1 MTLWNTRPRRKPKCA
16 GKLGIRPAPFR
27 NSVHE
32 FTRVH
37 AADPLHT
44 ASTIARQTLTI
55 RRFAMFRFRWLAV
68 LATALLAALIGVLAY
83 NAGVAHGIATSQIA
97 SGGATAPLQVPLY
110 PYGWYRPW
118 GFGFGFLGP
127 FLFVALWFVLL
138 RGLF

>member
-1 MTLWNTRPRRKPKCA
+1 
-16 GKLGIRPAPFR
+16 
-27 NSVHE
+27 
-32 FTRVH
+32 
-37 AADPLHT
+37 
-44 ASTIARQTLTI
+44 
-55 RRFAMFRFRWLAV
+55 MFRFRWLAV

-127 FLFVALWFVLL
+127 FLFFALWFVLL
-138 RGLF
+138 RGLFWGGPWRRYRWQGGYYGGMPAFEEWHQRAHERMSQEAGRSPNDDDRSRR